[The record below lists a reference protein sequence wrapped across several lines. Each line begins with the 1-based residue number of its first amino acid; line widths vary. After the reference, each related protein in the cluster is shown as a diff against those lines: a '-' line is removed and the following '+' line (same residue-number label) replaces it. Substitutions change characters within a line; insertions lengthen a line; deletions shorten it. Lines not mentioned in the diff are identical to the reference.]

1 MLNNNIIDKIVEFG
15 FGKYID
21 NIGYNVM
28 EMPFDVY
35 KAKIDKVGAFLLAVP
50 GLRVITVN
58 EYGDEIK
65 TFEEAKNYK
74 DDELLVIFYDP
85 KYWEENGLI

>member
-1 MLNNNIIDKIVEFG
+1 MLNNMIIDKIVELG

-35 KAKIDKVGAFLLAVP
+35 KDKIDKVGAFLLAVP